1 MSWIPRGPTVTNHQA
16 TIARSD
22 GKNHDKLP
30 VMKFGIKKTFQPLN
44 VNILYI
50 LTSQIEGNL
59 CMLKLCWML
68 AMAGSDAGD
77 LHSSLVAEVLLVIVE
92 VSEVF

>member
-30 VMKFGIKKTFQPLN
+30 VMKFEIKKTFQPLN
-44 VNILYI
+44 VKNPMRLTLWMVDWLTLGIL
-50 LTSQIEGNL
+50 
-59 CMLKLCWML
+59 W
-68 AMAGSDAGD
+68 
-77 LHSSLVAEVLLVIVE
+77 
-92 VSEVF
+92 

>member
-30 VMKFGIKKTFQPLN
+30 VMKFGIKK
-44 VNILYI
+44 NIS
-50 LTSQIEGNL
+50 TSK
-59 CMLKLCWML
+59 CKYSVY
-68 AMAGSDAGD
+68 SDVTD
-77 LHSSLVAEVLLVIVE
+77 RR
-92 VSEVF
+92 